1 MDQVENDKFL
11 IIDYSPYSFVYSD
24 RENDESDFF
33 GFRTYDTFDQIAIP
47 FHDSMKVLIKDRNKT
62 HFNINEVA
70 NIRLSGPMAFL
81 VLGWQAMIETFK
93 PELRKILDVSR
104 LKARISFNGARS
116 FLSGEFLTKIKQ
128 EHLTGYNNTH
138 LGKVEMT
145 FVTKLDP
152 FLLQT
157 IAGEELEGPGAA
169 AEFEDFIGSEDEEGI
184 GE

>member
-1 MDQVENDKFL
+1 MAQVENDKFI
-11 IIDYSPYSFVYSD
+11 IIDYAPYSFIYSD
-24 RENDESDFF
+24 REPDDSDFF
-33 GFRTYDTFDQIAIP
+33 AVRAYDTFDRITLP
-47 FHDSMKVLIKDRNKT
+47 FHDVMKVLIKDRNKM
-62 HFNINEVA
+62 HFNIDEVA

-104 LKARISFNGARS
+104 LKARLSFNGARS
-116 FLSGEFLTKIKQ
+116 FLTGEFLTKIKQ

-145 FVTKLDP
+145 FLTKLDP

-157 IAGEELEGPGAA
+157 IAGEELEGPVAA
-169 AEFEDFIGSEDEEGI
+169 AEFEDVFGSENGDGV